1 MALDQWKI
9 FIEWISLDFR
19 TQFRSSHEQTHHGTA
34 HTNTRTK
41 YAVKM
46 SSPKLL
52 DNFNLQHFKRFIMYA
67 THCLTWNFGFSIW
80 ARAYQKKTVSLLFSR
95 YSRHSWSNLRSINVV
110 IQLKCELKHSTNHIW
125 IFAFD
130 IERIFGQLAINKS
143 DGDALSI
150 QHFDLVRR
158 TTITV

>member
-1 MALDQWKI
+1 MNESVSI
-9 FIEWISLDFR
+9 FR

-34 HTNTRTK
+34 HTNTHAQSMRLKCQVQNYWTISICSILSDSSCMQHIVSHETLVFLFGLVHTK
-41 YAVKM
+41 K
-46 SSPKLL
+46 
-52 DNFNLQHFKRFIMYA
+52 N
-67 THCLTWNFGFSIW
+67 
-80 ARAYQKKTVSLLFSR
+80 VSLLFSR

-130 IERIFGQLAINKS
+130 IERIFGRLAINKS

-150 QHFDLVRR
+150 QHFDLVCR

>member
-1 MALDQWKI
+1 MQHI
-9 FIEWISLDFR
+9 V
-19 TQFRSSHEQTHHGTA
+19 SHETLVFLFGLV
-34 HTNTRTK
+34 HT
-41 YAVKM
+41 
-46 SSPKLL
+46 
-52 DNFNLQHFKRFIMYA
+52 
-67 THCLTWNFGFSIW
+67 
-80 ARAYQKKTVSLLFSR
+80 KKSVSLLFSR

-130 IERIFGQLAINKS
+130 IEHIFGRLAINKS

-150 QHFDLVRR
+150 QHFDLVCR